1 MPQYSGFSV
10 SSFLR
15 EQGNSIPIV
24 YITNRDDLM
33 QKAFQ
38 YKALGFVRKNH
49 LVEELPFAVKCVLQ
63 EIHKAT
69 KCIVLISVQKNKKTK
84 HEVVVSDILYI
95 DTQNH
100 QTTFHLAN
108 NTSVV
113 NQRIVKLLYFTKC
126 FSRFYTNQLWLH
138 CKPYSYILNRK
149 GYNHSSES

>member
-1 MPQYSGFSV
+1 
-10 SSFLR
+10 
-15 EQGNSIPIV
+15 
-24 YITNRDDLM
+24 M

-113 NQRIVKLLYFTKC
+113 TRESLSSYTSQNAFQGFIQISSGCIVNHIHIYSIEKDTIILLNHEALYISRRRTKTVKEQ
-126 FSRFYTNQLWLH
+126 FLQLSRRL
-138 CKPYSYILNRK
+138 IL
-149 GYNHSSES
+149 